1 MNLLV
6 SKHAVDFLLPANVSA
21 VSDAVSTAHEKAK
34 DVRQVLEEK
43 LQQAGVSSSNSAFW
57 DFFLCSLYSANTI
70 CLFLFILT
78 TLLTLYKLMS
88 IKMLKIVL
96 KNVNNNK
103 NINIIIKV
111 LHGVNCNKQNSHM
124 LTLDI
129 NRLY

>member
-43 LQQAGVSSSNSAFW
+43 LQQAGVSSSNSACW

-111 LHGVNCNKQNSHM
+111 LHGVNCNKQNSCM

>member
-88 IKMLKIVL
+88 IKLLKIVL

-111 LHGVNCNKQNSHM
+111 LHGVNCNKQNSRM